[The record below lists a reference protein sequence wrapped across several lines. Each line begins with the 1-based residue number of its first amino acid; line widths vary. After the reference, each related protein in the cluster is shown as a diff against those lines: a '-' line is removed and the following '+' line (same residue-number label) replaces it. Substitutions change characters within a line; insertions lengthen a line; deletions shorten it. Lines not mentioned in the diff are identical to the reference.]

1 MKNKRN
7 RGGAVAIPKP
17 TTTMPHLMEIQELL
31 NSLTA
36 KLEALPGGQGR
47 SIWINVIHTVRDD
60 VKKFEQKL
68 LSDLPPMSTVE
79 RV

>member
-7 RGGAVAIPKP
+7 RGGAEAIPKP
-17 TTTMPHLMEIQELL
+17 TATMPHLMEIQELL
-31 NSLTA
+31 NSLSA
-36 KLEALPGGQGR
+36 KLQSLPGGQGR
-47 SIWINVIHTVRDD
+47 SIWINVISTVRED

-79 RV
+79 RT